1 MEKVGNVKFDLE
13 NFVKRFEEIHTVIDN
28 IASFI
33 YYDEMQKESC
43 IVFSHRCKKQLLLDK

>member
-1 MEKVGNVKFDLE
+1 VEKVGNVKFDLE